1 MNPSSS
7 PNQDGQ
13 GQLGL
18 WDAINI
24 IIGIVIGTSIFAVPS
39 LIFMS
44 VSDPWMGLA
53 VWAFGGFLA
62 LVGAF
67 CYAELA
73 TTYPRS
79 GGDYNYLTD
88 AFRPWV
94 GFLFGWAQLIVVLTA
109 SIGAMAYVFAQNA
122 KEILKEYVDLAHLWD
137 GQIGGLTLDVE
148 FQLAALAV
156 LVLSLLNILGVSL
169 GKWTQNLLTVAKIIG
184 LGAIL
189 VAGFY
194 APVSSPQSWDL
205 GNSKGE
211 IFWGSLAAILVL
223 YAYGGWN
230 DAAFVAAEVR
240 NRRRNIP
247 LALILGTGAI
257 TIIYLLVNLAFLMGL
272 GFKEASNPGNN
283 LPAMLL
289 KNLLGEDGERAM
301 RVIIMVS
308 ALGAANGLIF
318 AGSRVYATLGTD
330 HRLFGWLGHW
340 RPGAGAPILAL
351 IAQAIITLG
360 MVLTFG
366 TEPGHNFVNQTLEG
380 MRDGIVAGAQAVGG
394 NEFGNIIQKA
404 INIDVSA
411 AWEPG
416 TAFRTLIDHTAPVF
430 WIFFLLTGLSLF
442 LLRDKNPQRER
453 PFSVPLYPLLPI
465 IFCNMC
471 AYMLYQSVIYVQWR
485 CLFAIGLVLT
495 GLPLYW
501 LSKLISSPTD
511 QDEVNQRLAKI
522 PPPTATPA
530 RPRVKPNP

>member
-7 PNQDGQ
+7 PDQDDQ

-24 IIGIVIGTSIFAVPS
+24 IIGIVIGTSIFVVPS

-79 GGDYNYLTD
+79 GGDYVYLTA

-94 GFLFGWAQLIVVLTA
+94 GFLFGWAQLVVVLTA
-109 SIGAMAYVFAQNA
+109 STGAMVYVFAQNA
-122 KEILKEYVDLAHLWD
+122 TLVIKDLTEVWE
-137 GQIGGLTLDVE
+137 GKIGDITLNSD
-148 FQLAALAV
+148 FQYAALAV
-156 LVLSLLNILGVSL
+156 FVLTLLNILGVTL

-189 VAGFY
+189 VAGF
-194 APVSSPQSWDL
+194 SSVKSTPGEWQL
-205 GNSKGE
+205 GKADGH
-211 IFWGSLAAILVL
+211 IYWGALATILVL

-247 LALILGTGAI
+247 LALLLGTGAI
-257 TIIYLLVNLAFLMGL
+257 TIIYLLINTAFLMGL
-272 GFKEASNPGNN
+272 GFETASNPKND
-283 LPAMLL
+283 LPAALMA
-289 KNLLGEDGERAM
+289 NLLGDNGEKAI

-318 AGSRVYATLGTD
+318 AGSRVYATLGSD
-330 HRLFGWLGHW
+330 HRLLGWLGHW

-360 MVLTFG
+360 MFITFG
-366 TEPGHNFVNQTLEG
+366 TEPGHNFVNQTLQAVQ
-380 MRDGIVAGAQAVGG
+380 DGIGSGAQKVQGEDFAKDVVSTIG
-394 NEFGNIIQKA
+394 
-404 INIDVSA
+404 IDVSA
-411 AWEPG
+411 PWNPRG
-416 TAFRTLIDHTAPVF
+416 AFETLISHTAPVF

-442 LLRDKNPQRER
+442 LLREKNPGLER
-453 PFSVPLYPLLPI
+453 PFSVPWYPLLPI

-471 AYMLYQSVIYVQWR
+471 GYMLYQSIIYVKWR
-485 CLFAIGLVLT
+485 CLFAIGLVLL

-501 LSKLISSPTD
+501 LSRLITPKPHQPDPTVGRKLDVFASRATRSG
-511 QDEVNQRLAKI
+511 
-522 PPPTATPA
+522 PP
-530 RPRVKPNP
+530 KSE